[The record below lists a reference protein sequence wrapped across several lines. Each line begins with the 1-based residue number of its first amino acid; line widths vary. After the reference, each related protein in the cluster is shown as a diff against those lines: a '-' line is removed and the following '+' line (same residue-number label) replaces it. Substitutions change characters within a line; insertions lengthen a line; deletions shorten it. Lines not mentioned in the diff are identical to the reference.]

1 MMSHTGI
8 EPATTIS
15 IIYKNGGTG
24 ENRTRDPLLARQML
38 SQLSYGPI
46 LVAEA
51 GVEPAAFGL

>member
-8 EPATTIS
+8 EPVTTIS

-24 ENRTRDPLLARQML
+24 ENRTRDPLLARQIL

-46 LVAEA
+46 
-51 GVEPAAFGL
+51 FGSGGWI